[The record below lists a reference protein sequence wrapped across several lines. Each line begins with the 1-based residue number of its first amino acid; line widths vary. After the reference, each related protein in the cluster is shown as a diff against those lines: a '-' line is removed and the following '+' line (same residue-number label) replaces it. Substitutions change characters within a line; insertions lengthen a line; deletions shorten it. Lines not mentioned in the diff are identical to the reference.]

1 MAGVQFD
8 EVEGVATRNAKP
20 AFSLVGFLMTIGI
33 ARDKKTAEIILLMII
48 ICVVVATVFLFR
60 SVEKASQIVP
70 VPPPAGFTE

>member
-8 EVEGVATRNAKP
+8 EVEGVATKNAKP

-33 ARDKKTAEIILLMII
+33 ARDKKMAEIILLVVVV
-48 ICVVVATVFLFR
+48 CVVIATIFLFR
-60 SVEKASQIVP
+60 SVERDTQIVP